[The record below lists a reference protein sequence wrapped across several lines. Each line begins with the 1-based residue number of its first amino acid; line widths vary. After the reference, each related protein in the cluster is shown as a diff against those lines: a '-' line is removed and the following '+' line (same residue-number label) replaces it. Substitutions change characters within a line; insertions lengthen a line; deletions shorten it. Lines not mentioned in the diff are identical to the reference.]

1 MFFDSELMNTVVL
14 SGIPAIIF
22 GVAYVSFLIHMIK
35 KF

>member
-14 SGIPAIIF
+14 SGTPAIIF
-22 GVAYVSFLIHMIK
+22 GVAYVSFLIYMVK